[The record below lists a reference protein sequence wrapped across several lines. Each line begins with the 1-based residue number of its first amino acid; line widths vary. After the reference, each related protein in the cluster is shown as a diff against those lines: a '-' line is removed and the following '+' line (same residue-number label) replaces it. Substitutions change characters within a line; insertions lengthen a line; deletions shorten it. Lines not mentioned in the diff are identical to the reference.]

1 MGLYS
6 MGPALHWI
14 APDMAQWYLKRRR
27 RAVGKAYICRASC
40 IYTTVRVGPCI
51 IYKYNLEYKSLCA
64 LPEILNMVESVIQ
77 SFNTWEE
84 KEKELHDL
92 YLVKKGNEIVVES
105 IQEERQINRE
115 LFFNAARQ
123 LVTLNHQADDETRNK
138 LIEFASTKP
147 YLTHLRIKL
156 FK

>member
-1 MGLYS
+1 M
-6 MGPALHWI
+6 
-14 APDMAQWYLKRRR
+14 
-27 RAVGKAYICRASC
+27 
-40 IYTTVRVGPCI
+40 RVGHCI
-51 IYKYNLEYKSLCA
+51 IYKYTLEYKSLCA

-92 YLVKKGNEIVVES
+92 YLVKKDNEIVVES

-123 LVTLNHQADDETRNK
+123 LVKLNHQADDETRNK

>member
-1 MGLYS
+1 
-6 MGPALHWI
+6 
-14 APDMAQWYLKRRR
+14 
-27 RAVGKAYICRASC
+27 
-40 IYTTVRVGPCI
+40 
-51 IYKYNLEYKSLCA
+51 
-64 LPEILNMVESVIQ
+64 MVESVIQ

-92 YLVKKGNEIVVES
+92 YLVKKDNEIVVES

-147 YLTHLRIKL
+147 YLTHLCIKL